1 MRKQDMLNFMRV
13 TITLVYMISIGAC
26 TSSTGFDDVDAVL
39 DRGVENGR
47 IPGVIAAVANSDG
60 MVYQGIAGKRDL
72 SGNVAMTFDT
82 VMRIASMTKAVTS
95 VAVMQLV
102 EQGKIGL
109 DSPIGQY
116 LPHVAGVQVLEG
128 FNADGEAILRAPK
141 SAVTVRQL
149 LTHTSGYVYEI
160 WNTNQLQFV
169 KLNPEL
175 SLLSGGDG
183 FIAAPLAFDPGTN
196 WEYGISTDM
205 LGVLVEVTSG
215 QSLDHYFREH
225 IFEPLKMPDTYFNLP
240 DDKLARLATAYSR
253 SADGGLTEFP
263 APQQNAA
270 FLSGGGGLASTAND
284 YIRFLRALLNDGELD
299 GARILNAETVQLM
312 AQNHIGDLQAAKTVT
327 SAMPG
332 LSNDF
337 DFMPGSVNKFG
348 LGFLIN
354 SDPVPGGRSAGSL
367 TWAGLFNTYFWIDR
381 EQDVAGVL
389 MTQILPFYDDDV
401 VRLMGEFEV
410 AVYSSIK

>member
-1 MRKQDMLNFMRV
+1 MLNFIRV

-149 LTHTSGYVYEI
+149 LTHTSGYVRRY
-160 WNTNQLQFV
+160 LH
-169 KLNPEL
+169 
-175 SLLSGGDG
+175 
-183 FIAAPLAFDPGTN
+183 GT
-196 WEYGISTDM
+196 S
-205 LGVLVEVTSG
+205 
-215 QSLDHYFREH
+215 
-225 IFEPLKMPDTYFNLP
+225 
-240 DDKLARLATAYSR
+240 
-253 SADGGLTEFP
+253 
-263 APQQNAA
+263 
-270 FLSGGGGLASTAND
+270 
-284 YIRFLRALLNDGELD
+284 
-299 GARILNAETVQLM
+299 
-312 AQNHIGDLQAAKTVT
+312 
-327 SAMPG
+327 
-332 LSNDF
+332 
-337 DFMPGSVNKFG
+337 
-348 LGFLIN
+348 
-354 SDPVPGGRSAGSL
+354 
-367 TWAGLFNTYFWIDR
+367 
-381 EQDVAGVL
+381 
-389 MTQILPFYDDDV
+389 
-401 VRLMGEFEV
+401 
-410 AVYSSIK
+410 